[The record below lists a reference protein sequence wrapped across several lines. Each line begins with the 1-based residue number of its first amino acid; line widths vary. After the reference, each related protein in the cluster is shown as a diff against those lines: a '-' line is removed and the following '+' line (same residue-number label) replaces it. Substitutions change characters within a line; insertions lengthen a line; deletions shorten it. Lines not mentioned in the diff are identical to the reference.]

1 MNGNVRSLGPLALGE
16 GTETELDAAYSL
28 GQAAA
33 DDGKSR
39 MANPFIRSSD
49 ERAFCAWLDGYNDR
63 IAPLK
68 RQPPDWFRMISGLPV
83 DT

>member
-1 MNGNVRSLGPLALGE
+1 MNGNVRSPGSLALDE
-16 GTETELDAAYSL
+16 GPETELDEAYSL
-28 GQAAA
+28 GHAAA
-33 DDGKSR
+33 DDGKTR

-68 RQPPDWFRMISGLPV
+68 RQPPDWSR
-83 DT
+83 